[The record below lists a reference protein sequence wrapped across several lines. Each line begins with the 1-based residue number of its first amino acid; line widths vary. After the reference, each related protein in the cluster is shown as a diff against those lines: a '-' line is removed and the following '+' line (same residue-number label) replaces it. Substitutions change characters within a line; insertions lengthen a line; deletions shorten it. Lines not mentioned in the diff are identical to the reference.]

1 MSDTPATPPDF
12 GEPWEFTSF
21 RNCIRDRHNVL
32 RSIEDDLRDRAR
44 VTVNACAG
52 MADPAAEIEGLRQAL
67 SGRTVSCSQCNES
80 ARTIEGMREAI
91 KETEKIL
98 QSIRLDDIF
107 DDTMRNHAAL
117 ALAKLQPFLP

>member
-67 SGRTVSCSQCNES
+67 SGRTASCSQCNES
-80 ARTIEGMREAI
+80 ARTIEAMREAI
-91 KETEKIL
+91 KDAHEV
-98 QSIRLDDIF
+98 IRLCAYPD
-107 DDTMRNHAAL
+107 HEAL
-117 ALAKLQPFLP
+117 ARLKPYLK

>member
-1 MSDTPATPPDF
+1 MSDTPETPPDF
-12 GEPWEFTSF
+12 GEPWGFTSF

-67 SGRTVSCSQCNES
+67 SGRTASCSQCNES
-80 ARTIEGMREAI
+80 ARTIEAMREAI
-91 KETEKIL
+91 KDAHEV
-98 QSIRLDDIF
+98 IRLCAYPD
-107 DDTMRNHAAL
+107 HEAL
-117 ALAKLQPFLP
+117 ARLKPYLK